1 MKRKVV
7 AYVAIVISLVY
18 VLLVFLYGYVFW
30 KVKQLPSSPMP
41 FFWGEGQ
48 GEEGSLILVDHQYPI
63 LKIPIEEMKIDLSAL
78 TNAVEILP
86 LPETEIQRLALAHCK
101 TWGYPSLHAHQHNLE
116 LLLPGFLVAT
126 QKLFRLLHHTD
137 AVAVSN
143 PFSSTLFFV
152 PRLYPYTVAYCW
164 KYGLRKENWRMSWK
178 YFEQASQML
187 SSLPEW
193 QLNKGINFLLVAS
206 HPKTG
211 PRDMEPLYLKDITT
225 HASFLRTDLDFR
237 GHSPK
242 DLIVPYYV
250 DRRIHEE
257 EKIIESNATKE
268 FFVFFHGE
276 DNPLHGL
283 RYSLSQESKAL
294 NDEKIHVTSGDSLER
309 ELYLQMMSQSHY
321 CLSIRGDTSS
331 SSRLFDII
339 SLGRCIPVI
348 IADWILLPFEELI
361 DYSKF
366 TIRFPESIS
375 LLHMVISLRNI
386 SQSKKDNYL
395 HYLLQA
401 RELLLY
407 PTPGSAVT
415 LFNPVTLIFIEEV
428 ERKKRYCELYDSFTV
443 SSFCQRL
450 LSRLSFARVI
460 HNNTTNF
467 K

>member
-30 KVKQLPSSPMP
+30 KVKQHPSSPLP

-48 GEEGSLILVDHQYPI
+48 GESSLILVDHQYTI

-101 TWGYPSLHAHQHNLE
+101 TWGYPSLQAHQHNLE
-116 LLLPGFLVAT
+116 LLLPDFLVAT
-126 QKLFRLLHHTD
+126 QKLFRLLHYTD
-137 AVAVSN
+137 VVAVSD
-143 PFSSTLFFV
+143 PFSLPLFFV

-164 KYGLRKENWRMSWK
+164 KYGLRKENWKMSWK
-178 YFEQASQML
+178 YFEQASQIL

-211 PRDMEPLYLKDITT
+211 PRDMEPSYLKDISA

-237 GHSPK
+237 GYSPK

-250 DRRIHEE
+250 DRRIHEK
-257 EKIIESNATKE
+257 EKMNATKNLLM
-268 FFVFFHGE
+268 FFHGE
-276 DNPLHGL
+276 DNPFHGL

-294 NDEKIHVTSGDSLER
+294 NDVKIHVTNGDSLER
-309 ELYLQMMSQSHY
+309 EIYLGMMSQSEF

-339 SLGRCIPVI
+339 SLGKCIPVI
-348 IADWILLPFEELI
+348 VADWIALPFEELI

-375 LLHMVISLRNI
+375 LLNMAISLRSI
-386 SQSKKDNYL
+386 SQSEKERYL
-395 HYLLQA
+395 HHLLQA

-407 PTPGSAVT
+407 PTAGSTVA
-415 LFNPVTLIFIEEV
+415 LFNPITLIFIEAV
-428 ERKKRYCELYDSFTV
+428 ERRKRYCEIYDSFTV

-450 LSRLSFARVI
+450 FSRLSFARVI
-460 HNNTTNF
+460 HINTTNF